1 MNCRLTLSAIA
12 PRALVLAAAL
22 ISAAACS
29 DEATAPQ
36 SARLPSGISAVDNPD
51 LYKGIAVTPVMDGK
65 MTKGEWSDAVSFTYT
80 VQLQSG
86 NNITIVPVTSYVKHD
101 GTYLYLATTLDRNGP
116 FHPNDVISFE
126 FDNDN
131 DGIREDGD
139 DVITNLKYAAPNVQT
154 GLADQYRANGGTEI
168 KWDTDSPTG
177 GVTDGASAWGTVG
190 TKGVFEFRH
199 TLNSYDDAHDFSINP
214 FIFPQ
219 TVGMQASVKLE
230 HGAVGSRVYSYG
242 FKPSNSSY
250 CKLTISKTNN
260 STFVNCS

>member
-1 MNCRLTLSAIA
+1 MNSRLTLIA
-12 PRALVLAAAL
+12 PRALVLAGAL

-29 DEATAPQ
+29 DDATAPQ

-51 LYKGIAVTPVMDGK
+51 LYKGIDVTPVMDGK

-86 NNITIVPVTSYVKHD
+86 NNITIIPVTSYVKHD
-101 GTYLYLATTLDRNGP
+101 DTYLYLATTFDRHGA
-116 FHPNDVISFE
+116 FHPNDVIMFD

-131 DGIREDGD
+131 DGVREDGD
-139 DVITNLKYAAPNVQT
+139 DVITNLKYSAPNVQN
-154 GLADQYRANGGTEI
+154 GLADQYWTNGATEI

-177 GVTDGASAWGTVG
+177 GVTDGASAWGTAG

-219 TVGMQASVKLE
+219 TVGIQASVKLE
-230 HGAVGSRVYSYG
+230 LGAVGSRVYSQG
-242 FKPSNSSY
+242 SKPAYNSY

-260 STFVNCS
+260 STFMNCS